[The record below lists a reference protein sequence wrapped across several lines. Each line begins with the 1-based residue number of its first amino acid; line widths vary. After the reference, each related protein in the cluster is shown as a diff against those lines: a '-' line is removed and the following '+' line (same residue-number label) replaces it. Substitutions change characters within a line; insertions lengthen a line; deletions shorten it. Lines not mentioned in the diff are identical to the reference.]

1 MIKQIPLFKVFMS
14 PDIMKP
20 LEDVLYSGFI
30 GEGECVVRFEK
41 QVSEKFNEPYVLTMN
56 SGTSVLHIIYQMLA
70 NGDENSEAIVSPMT
84 CSATLTPLIANGIK
98 IIWADIDPKTG
109 NIDPLDVERKIT
121 NNTKMIIAVHW
132 GGIPCDMD
140 KLNKLTEKYNI
151 PIVQDGAHSLGAIY
165 NGKHISHQSDFIMFS
180 LQAIKHITSIDG
192 GIFICKDEKYYDRAK
207 LLRWYGISREVD
219 AKQTK
224 DLRCELD
231 ISEAGHKFHMNN
243 INAVVGSENFKHLD
257 DIVNLHRGNA
267 LYYNHKFENKVETIK
282 YPDYVNPSFWLYTI
296 LFKDVDWLMERLKED
311 EIMSSRVHASNTT
324 HSMFREYYS
333 ILPGVE
339 KFNKEHLCIPVHW
352 AITEEER
359 EYIAERVIYYV
370 KNYAN

>member
-1 MIKQIPLFKVFMS
+1 MKTQIPLFKVFMS
-14 PDIMKP
+14 ENVMKP
-20 LEDVLYSGFI
+20 LKEVLYSGFI
-30 GEGECVVRFEK
+30 GEGDNVKEFEK

-56 SGTSVLHIIYQMLA
+56 AGTSVLHIIYQMLK
-70 NGDENSEAIVSPMT
+70 NGEEDVEAIVSPMT
-84 CSATLTPLIANGIK
+84 CSATLTPLIAHGIK
-98 IIWADIDPKTG
+98 IVWADIDPKTG
-109 NIDPLDVERKIT
+109 NIDTLDVERKIT
-121 NNTKMIIAVHW
+121 PKTRMIIAVHW
-132 GGIPCDMD
+132 GGIPCNMD
-140 KLNKLTEKYNI
+140 ELNKITEKYNI
-151 PIVQDGAHSLGAIY
+151 PVVQDGAHSLGATY
-165 NGKHISHQSDFIMFS
+165 RDKYISHMADFTMFS
-180 LQAIKHITSIDG
+180 LQAIKHVTAIDG
-192 GIFICKDEKYYDRAK
+192 GLLICKDKQFHDRAK

-231 ISEAGHKFHMNN
+231 IAEAGHKMHMNN

-257 DIVNLHRGNA
+257 EIVTKHRANA
-267 LYYNHKFENKVETIK
+267 VYYNGMFDGKVERVQ